1 MTVGLDETLKRN
13 VLFDRIKEQDEEE
26 TIECYE
32 EIEIYEEFGLG
43 FEHIKKLEAKNARI
57 WLTENVLKHAKN
69 AEKKLIKG
77 T

>member
-57 WLTENVLKHAKN
+57 
-69 AEKKLIKG
+69 
-77 T
+77 